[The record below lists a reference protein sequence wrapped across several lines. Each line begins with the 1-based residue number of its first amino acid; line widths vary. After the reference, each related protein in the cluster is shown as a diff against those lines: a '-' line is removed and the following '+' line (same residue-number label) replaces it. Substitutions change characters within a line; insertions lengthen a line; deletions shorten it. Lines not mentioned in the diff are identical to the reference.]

1 MVELRSLETEGAAQP
16 RLAGSG
22 FARDDYILVRLEPG
36 TLGEGE
42 NGTAVEATPG
52 GKVDIFDA
60 GFREAQLRW
69 DCQIF
74 CAWADFQTLT
84 KRSPK
89 MMANCVLAS
98 VHSRGGRFQAWAA

>member
-1 MVELRSLETEGAAQP
+1 MTGEVECRYYGRDFTAEEMALLRALIASPG
-16 RLAGSG
+16 RLSRHALSKEFCRRIGWIKPDGG
-22 FARDDYILVRLEPG
+22 FKG
-36 TLGEGE
+36 
-42 NGTAVEATPG
+42 
-52 GKVDIFDA
+52 
-60 GFREAQLRW
+60 